1 MHREDHRGL
10 SPPPAEG
17 WNVPGPEKGI
27 PVPRESGVSIFVIGW
42 HGHRKHGVCRLLLGE
57 DALAMLCVI
66 PDLTIKPV
74 RLGSHASRS
83 LLACRLWVTAET

>member
-1 MHREDHRGL
+1 MVIASMVYVGL
-10 SPPPAEG
+10 
-17 WNVPGPEKGI
+17 
-27 PVPRESGVSIFVIGW
+27 
-42 HGHRKHGVCRLLLGE
+42 CRLLLGE

-83 LLACRLWVTAET
+83 LLACRLWVTAETCSAPLRPSVPKRLFARPK